1 MKNLLFTLGIII
13 TSLQLSAQYE
23 IKAEQRKPLIIGET
37 IEFQSDILKEKRTI
51 NVYLPAD
58 YKPESLKKYAV
69 IYVLDGSLDEDFIHI
84 AGLVQFASF
93 DWINLIPET
102 IVIGISNVDRKRDFT
117 FPTQN
122 EQDKKA
128 FPTTGQSEN
137 FIRFIER
144 ELQPFV
150 NQNYKTNSINTLIGQ
165 SLGGLLATEILFK
178 NPELF
183 NNYIIV
189 SPSLW
194 WDDESL
200 LKTETQY
207 YSSKKTIY
215 IAVGKEGDVMERTA
229 KELYDKLELQKQK
242 NTTLY
247 YTYFEKQNH
256 GDALHLAVYNALE
269 SIFRISKE

>member
-1 MKNLLFTLGIII
+1 MKNLLFTVLIII

-23 IKAEQRKPLIIGET
+23 IKAEQKKPLIIGET
-37 IEFQSDILKEKRTI
+37 IEFQSNILKEKRTI

-215 IAVGKEGDVMERTA
+215 IAVGKEGEVMERTA

-269 SIFRISKE
+269 SIFKISNE